1 MEEILHSIS
10 CGIERYAAPL
20 YEGITDSIHSY
31 PKYDAIYIDEAQDFT
46 REWAVITNH
55 MLREDSSKLG
65 VFYDDVQI
73 FREDSFG
80 NAFAINGQPY
90 LLRENIRNT
99 ANIYSWT
106 SDKTNLGTDVI
117 VNPVEGP
124 TPVVEIM
131 GDHFQLMHKLEGLL
145 KKFLDD
151 EHLNNDSMVFITDNK
166 KALLL
171 EYESGIAKWKLV
183 EHRPEAVNE
192 IQVVSVED
200 FKGLESDMVVY
211 IHNDDTTNNMNYIA
225 YTRAKYYLIELI
237 RR

>member
-1 MEEILHSIS
+1 M
-10 CGIERYAAPL
+10 
-20 YEGITDSIHSY
+20 
-31 PKYDAIYIDEAQDFT
+31 
-46 REWAVITNH
+46 
-55 MLREDSSKLG
+55 
-65 VFYDDVQI
+65 
-73 FREDSFG
+73 
-80 NAFAINGQPY
+80 
-90 LLRENIRNT
+90 
-99 ANIYSWT
+99 
-106 SDKTNLGTDVI
+106 I

>member
-1 MEEILHSIS
+1 
-10 CGIERYAAPL
+10 
-20 YEGITDSIHSY
+20 
-31 PKYDAIYIDEAQDFT
+31 
-46 REWAVITNH
+46 
-55 MLREDSSKLG
+55 MLRDDSSNLG

-80 NAFAINGQPY
+80 DAFAIKGQPY

-106 SDKTNLGTDVI
+106 SEKTNLGTDVI

-131 GDHFQLMHKLEGLL
+131 SDHYQLTHKLEGLL

-151 EHLNNDSMVFITDNK
+151 EHLSNDSMIFITDNK
-166 KALLL
+166 EGLLS
-171 EYESGIAKWKLV
+171 EYDSGLAKWNLV
-183 EHRPEAVNE
+183 AHSPEAANE
-192 IQVVSVED
+192 IQVVSVEE

-211 IHNDDTTNNMNYIA
+211 IHSEDTTNNMDYIA